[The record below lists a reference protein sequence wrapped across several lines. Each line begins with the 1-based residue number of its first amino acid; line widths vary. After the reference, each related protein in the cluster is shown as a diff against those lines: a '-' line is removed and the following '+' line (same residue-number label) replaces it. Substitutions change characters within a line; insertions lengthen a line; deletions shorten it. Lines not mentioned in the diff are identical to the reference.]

1 MSKFWVL
8 VCILSLISCVNK
20 QEEDYIVAVEE
31 ITFPG
36 VKGYV
41 ESYYYDSLENKE
53 YLSFFTIRSVDD
65 SLKVFEFPSAN
76 FLYSV
81 PMYALWDTLNGLSML
96 MEKRMKDMENTL
108 FLITTPQYVQFY
120 TSDLNNSNVLV
131 DENIS
136 FVEEANGLF
145 NTSMVFYVGENKLD
159 TLIELNASM
168 LQAQIDYI
176 ASH

>member
-8 VCILSLISCVNK
+8 GCILSLISCVNK

-81 PMYALWDTLNGLSML
+81 PMYALWDTLNGLPMRSFKM
-96 MEKRMKDMENTL
+96 
-108 FLITTPQYVQFY
+108 IG
-120 TSDLNNSNVLV
+120 V
-131 DENIS
+131 DTFCISAEENI
-136 FVEEANGLF
+136 FVFL
-145 NTSMVFYVGENKLD
+145 NKEGRVYKWLD
-159 TLIELNASM
+159 M
-168 LQAQIDYI
+168 
-176 ASH
+176 